1 MKRRLFLFLMCAV
14 LAAGCCARADD
25 GGLPQEDN
33 LYFDGAYYYYYEDT
47 SSAPPVLVSL
57 THNCPSTG
65 IMLPES
71 FSPDVYGYLLTVA
84 SWVSRV
90 SLTPVASDPAAEIR
104 VNGTLIRS
112 GSTSSYIRM
121 DDKPQQVVIDVSN
134 SHGTTRYTLFLQRRP
149 SEKRTR
155 VSAGQVN
162 AIYFSGSGWVIDA
175 DLGTVTYSDGN
186 LSTYINK
193 TPESYKYTAAPNCI
207 FYYGDIAAPVRAFS
221 AQDFAAFYDPY
232 ALYRFIYIE
241 DEIVAVL
248 PYSPDY

>member
-1 MKRRLFLFLMCAV
+1 MTNYRAVYFVCTFSSGVSKILRGFEMSPVREFLK
-14 LAAGCCARADD
+14 AGIPVSV
-25 GGLPQEDN
+25 GTDN
-33 LYFDGAYYYYYEDT
+33 RT
-47 SSAPPVLVSL
+47 
-57 THNCPSTG
+57 
-65 IMLPES
+65 
-71 FSPDVYGYLLTVA
+71 
-84 SWVSRV
+84 VSRV

-121 DDKPQQVVIDVSN
+121 DDKPQQVLIDVSN

-193 TPESYKYTAAPNCI
+193 TPESYKYAAAPNCI

-221 AQDFAAFYDPY
+221 AQ
-232 ALYRFIYIE
+232 ALSASSFP
-241 DEIVAVL
+241 A
-248 PYSPDY
+248 